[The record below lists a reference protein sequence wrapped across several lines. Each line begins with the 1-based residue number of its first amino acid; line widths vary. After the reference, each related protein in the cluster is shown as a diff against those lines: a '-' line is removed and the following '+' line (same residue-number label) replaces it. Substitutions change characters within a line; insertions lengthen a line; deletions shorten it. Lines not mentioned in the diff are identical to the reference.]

1 MAENEIVP
9 RLFGPYLLAE
19 KIGADALGK
28 VYHARKIEDASA
40 FFRLRIFDAPRLDSE
55 SILIAIEQNGAIHD
69 FLKNPAVARDVE
81 LDSVEGDAFLAQRD
95 SGGRTLDALLEICRS
110 RPFPIPIEHSL
121 LIAEKIA
128 TGLDHAYNS
137 LIDGER
143 TLHGLVWPGFV
154 DISDEGETR
163 LVGFGLAEGVLA
175 SRSVPALQALL
186 FPYIAPEVRATG
198 KPTRTGDVYS
208 TAAILLSMLT
218 GAPPPLDRAHDAV
231 ADLKLFAGGDAIPAD
246 IAAVLKVA
254 LSESPDNRYETAG
267 ALRRE
272 LGKLLFSGKYAPST
286 FNFAFFLTNLLKEQI
301 SREQARRQEESGWD
315 ASRYPRPAVT
325 ARPPRL
331 VVAPRFGLSVA
342 ASEEPAEK
350 KSPLPKIVGG
360 SLLALAVL
368 GISIYVL
375 RIKGNRP
382 LMPAPPPRRAAGSA
396 TEAPAVST
404 ASPAAASSAAAPAGA
419 PAPGPAAPGAVAP
432 KGTSAAA
439 AKGAAPA
446 PAAPTA
452 GMTPEQFK
460 NEVARRLAE
469 EVRKLEAEEK
479 TKLAKEQAATRVAS
493 LKPVP
498 APISPELSA
507 PKRIPVGGSPAPA
520 APLRPT
526 PVPVTPS
533 APAPAAPATRRGDLV
548 ASSELDR
555 PPQIASV
562 VKPEYPSIAR
572 RMNIS
577 GTVVLS
583 VLVTETGRV
592 EDVKVVRDPGRNV
605 GLPQAAE
612 KAVRQWTFVPAQKD
626 GVAVK
631 TWYMVPIPFVL

>member
-9 RLFGPYLLAE
+9 RLFGSYLLAE

-28 VYHARKIEDASA
+28 VYRARKIENPSA

-55 SILIAIEQNGAIHD
+55 PVLIAIEENGAVHD

-81 LDSVEGDAFLAQRD
+81 LDSVEGDAFLAYRD
-95 SGGRTLDALLEICRS
+95 AGGRTLDALIEISRK

-175 SRSVPALQALL
+175 SRSAPSVQGLL
-186 FPYIAPEVRATG
+186 HPFLAPEVRSSG

-208 TAAILLSMLT
+208 TAAILVAMLT
-218 GAPPPLDRAHDAV
+218 GAAPPLDPAA
-231 ADLKLFAGGDAIPAD
+231 ALAAELKLFGGEEAIPAD

-254 LSESPDNRYETAG
+254 LAESPDNRYETAG

-286 FNFAFFLTNLLKEQI
+286 FNFAFFLTNLLKAEI
-301 SREQARRQEESGWD
+301 AAEQAQRKEESGWD
-315 ASRYPRPAVT
+315 ANRYPRPAVT

-331 VVAPRFGLSVA
+331 VAAPRFGVTVA
-342 ASEEPAEK
+342 AVDDTSEK
-350 KSPLPKIVGG
+350 KLPLPKIIGG
-360 SLLALAVL
+360 AIL
-368 GISIYVL
+368 GILLLWGSIYLL
-375 RIKGNRP
+375 RIKGRP
-382 LMPAPPPRRAAGSA
+382 LFPQPVPKPAAALESPSAASSTAAGSSA
-396 TEAPAVST
+396 TTVPAS
-404 ASPAAASSAAAPAGA
+404 ASARPPAAA
-419 PAPGPAAPGAVAP
+419 AV
-432 KGTSAAA
+432 
-439 AKGAAPA
+439 

-452 GMTPEQFK
+452 GMTQAEFK

-469 EVRKLEAEEK
+469 EVKKLEAEQK
-479 TKLAKEQAATRVAS
+479 TKLAKAQAENRVAS

-498 APISPELSA
+498 APMSAALSA
-507 PKRIPVGGSPAPA
+507 PKRIPVGSSAAAPPPGGAARPAPIPVSPLSSSAA
-520 APLRPT
+520 AP
-526 PVPVTPS
+526 VS
-533 APAPAAPATRRGDLV
+533 PAPAAPATRRGDLV
-548 ASSELDR
+548 GSAELDR
-555 PPQIASV
+555 APQIASV

-592 EDVKVVRDPGRNV
+592 EDVRVVRDPGRNV

-612 KAVRQWTFVPAQKD
+612 KAVRQWTFVPAEKN

>member
-9 RLFGPYLLAE
+9 RLFGSYLLAE

-28 VYHARKIEDASA
+28 VYRARKIENPSA
-40 FFRLRIFDAPRLDSE
+40 FFRLRVFDAPRLDSE
-55 SILIAIEQNGAIHD
+55 PVLISIEENGAVHD

-81 LDSVEGDAFLAQRD
+81 LDSVEGDAFLAYRD
-95 SGGRTLDALLEICRS
+95 AGGRTLDALLEISRS
-110 RPFPIPIEHSL
+110 RPFPIPIEHAL

-175 SRSVPALQALL
+175 SRSAPSVQGLL
-186 FPYIAPEVRATG
+186 FPFLAPEIRSSG

-208 TAAILLSMLT
+208 TAAILVAILT
-218 GAPPPLDRAHDAV
+218 GAPPPLDRAPDLV
-231 ADLKLFAGGDAIPAD
+231 GGLKLFGGEEAIPGD

-254 LSESPDNRYETAG
+254 LAESPDSRYETAG

-286 FNFAFFLTNLLKEQI
+286 FNFAFFLTNLLKAEI
-301 SREQARRQEESGWD
+301 GAEQARRKEESGWD

-331 VVAPRFGLSVA
+331 VATPRFGVTVAAVDDTSEKKLPLPRIIGGAILGILLLWGSIYLLRLKGRPLFPQPAPKGAA
-342 ASEEPAEK
+342 ASE
-350 KSPLPKIVGG
+350 PLPT
-360 SLLALAVL
+360 S
-368 GISIYVL
+368 
-375 RIKGNRP
+375 
-382 LMPAPPPRRAAGSA
+382 
-396 TEAPAVST
+396 TST
-404 ASPAAASSAAAPAGA
+404 AVASSGS
-419 PAPGPAAPGAVAP
+419 AAPGAPGPGAP
-432 KGTSAAA
+432 AAA
-439 AKGAAPA
+439 VP
-446 PAAPTA
+446 APTA
-452 GMTPEQFK
+452 GMSPEQFK
-460 NEVARRLAE
+460 DEVARRLGE
-469 EVRKLEAEEK
+469 EVKKLEAEEK
-479 TKLAKEQAATRVAS
+479 TKLARAQAENRAAS

-498 APISPELSA
+498 APLSPGLSA
-507 PKRIPVGGSPAPA
+507 PKRIPVGSQA
-520 APLRPT
+520 AVRPT
-526 PVPVTPS
+526 PTPVAVTP
-533 APAPAAPATRRGDLV
+533 APSISGVAPIPPGPAAPATRRGDLV
-548 ASSELDR
+548 ASAELDR
-555 PPQIASV
+555 PPRIATV
-562 VKPEYPSIAR
+562 VKPEYPPIAR
-572 RMNIS
+572 RMNIG

-592 EDVKVVRDPGRNV
+592 EDVRVVRDPGRNV

-612 KAVRQWTFVPAQKD
+612 KAVRQWTFVPAEKN

>member
-9 RLFGPYLLAE
+9 RLFGSYLLAE

-28 VYHARKIEDASA
+28 VYRARKIENAAA

-55 SILIAIEQNGAIHD
+55 PVLISIEENGAVHD

-81 LDSVEGDAFLAQRD
+81 LDSVEGDAFLAYRD
-95 SGGRTLDALLEICRS
+95 AGGRTLDALLEISRK

-154 DISDEGETR
+154 DVSDEGETR

-175 SRSVPALQALL
+175 SRSATSVQGLL
-186 FPYIAPEVRATG
+186 FPYLAPEVRSSG

-208 TAAILLSMLT
+208 TAAILVAMLT
-218 GAPPPLDRAHDAV
+218 GAPPPLDPAPAL
-231 ADLKLFAGGDAIPAD
+231 AGELKLFGGEEAVPAD

-254 LSESPDNRYETAG
+254 LAESPENRYETAG

-286 FNFAFFLTNLLKEQI
+286 FNFAFFLTNLLKSEI
-301 SREQARRQEESGWD
+301 AAEQAHRKEESGWD

-331 VVAPRFGLSVA
+331 VAAPRFGLTVA
-342 ASEEPAEK
+342 AVDDTSEK
-350 KSPLPKIVGG
+350 KLPLPKIIGG
-360 SLLALAVL
+360 AVL
-368 GISIYVL
+368 GILLLWGSIYVL
-375 RIKGNRP
+375 RIKGRP
-382 LMPAPPPRRAAGSA
+382 LFPQPVPKPAAAPEPPPAAS
-396 TEAPAVST
+396 ST
-404 ASPAAASSAAAPAGA
+404 AAASSASPS
-419 PAPGPAAPGAVAP
+419 PAAPPASASRP
-432 KGTSAAA
+432 PAAA
-439 AKGAAPA
+439 AAP
-446 PAAPTA
+446 APTA
-452 GMTPEQFK
+452 GMTQAEFK

-469 EVRKLEAEEK
+469 EVRKLEAEQK
-479 TKLAKEQAATRVAS
+479 TKLAKAQAENRVAS
-493 LKPVP
+493 LRPMP
-498 APISPELSA
+498 APMSPGLSA
-507 PKRIPVGGSPAPA
+507 PKRIPVGASAAAPPPGAGARPAPTPVSPAPSSSA
-520 APLRPT
+520 AAT
-526 PVPVTPS
+526 P
-533 APAPAAPATRRGDLV
+533 PAAPATRRGDLV
-548 ASSELDR
+548 GSAELDR
-555 PPQIASV
+555 APQIASV

-612 KAVRQWTFVPAQKD
+612 KAVRQWTFVPAEKN

>member
-9 RLFGPYLLAE
+9 RLFGSYLLAE

-28 VYHARKIEDASA
+28 VYRARKIENPSA
-40 FFRLRIFDAPRLDSE
+40 FFRLRVFDAPRLDSE
-55 SILIAIEQNGAIHD
+55 PVLISIEENGAVHD

-81 LDSVEGDAFLAQRD
+81 LDSVEGDAFLAYRD
-95 SGGRTLDALLEICRS
+95 AGGRTLDALLEISRS
-110 RPFPIPIEHSL
+110 RPFPIPIEHAL

-175 SRSVPALQALL
+175 SRSAPSVQELL
-186 FPYIAPEVRATG
+186 FPFLAPEIRTSG

-208 TAAILLSMLT
+208 TAAILVAILT
-218 GAPPPLDRAHDAV
+218 GVPPPLDRAPDLV
-231 ADLKLFAGGDAIPAD
+231 GGLKLFGGEEAIPGD

-254 LSESPDNRYETAG
+254 LAESPDSRYETAG

-286 FNFAFFLTNLLKEQI
+286 FNFAFFLTNLLKTEI
-301 SREQARRQEESGWD
+301 GAEQARRKEESGWD

-331 VVAPRFGLSVA
+331 VATPRFGVTVAAVDDTSEKKLPLPRIIGGAILGILVLWASIYLLRLKGRPLFPQPAPKGAAA
-342 ASEEPAEK
+342 ASE
-350 KSPLPKIVGG
+350 PLPA
-360 SLLALAVL
+360 S
-368 GISIYVL
+368 
-375 RIKGNRP
+375 
-382 LMPAPPPRRAAGSA
+382 
-396 TEAPAVST
+396 TST
-404 ASPAAASSAAAPAGA
+404 AVASSGSAAPAG
-419 PAPGPAAPGAVAP
+419 PARG
-432 KGTSAAA
+432 
-439 AKGAAPA
+439 A
-446 PAAPTA
+446 PAAP
-452 GMTPEQFK
+452 PFR
-460 NEVARRLAE
+460 RRLRACRPSSSRTRLRAGSERKSRNWKRRRKRSSRRLQAE
-469 EVRKLEAEEK
+469 NRA
-479 TKLAKEQAATRVAS
+479 AS

-498 APISPELSA
+498 APLSPGLSA
-507 PKRIPVGGSPAPA
+507 PKRIPVGSQA
-520 APLRPT
+520 AVRPT
-526 PVPVTPS
+526 PPVAVTP
-533 APAPAAPATRRGDLV
+533 APSISNVAPIPPGPAAPATRRGDLV
-548 ASSELDR
+548 GSAELDR
-555 PPQIASV
+555 PPRIATV
-562 VKPEYPSIAR
+562 VKPEYPPIAR

-592 EDVKVVRDPGRNV
+592 EDVRVVRDPGRNV

-612 KAVRQWTFVPAQKD
+612 KAVRQWTFVPAEKN

>member
-9 RLFGPYLLAE
+9 RLFGSYLLAE

-28 VYHARKIEDASA
+28 VYRARKIENASA

-55 SILIAIEQNGAIHD
+55 PVLISIEENGAVHD

-81 LDSVEGDAFLAQRD
+81 LDSVEGDAFLAYRD
-95 SGGRTLDALLEICRS
+95 AGGRTLDALIEISRK

-175 SRSVPALQALL
+175 SRSAASVQGLL
-186 FPYIAPEVRATG
+186 FPFLAPEVRSSG

-208 TAAILLSMLT
+208 TAAILVEMLT
-218 GAPPPLDRAHDAV
+218 GAPPPLDPAPAL
-231 ADLKLFAGGDAIPAD
+231 AGELKLFGGEEAIPAD
-246 IAAVLKVA
+246 ISAVLKVA
-254 LSESPDNRYETAG
+254 LAESPDNRYETAG

-286 FNFAFFLTNLLKEQI
+286 FNFAFFLTNLLKAEI
-301 SREQARRQEESGWD
+301 GAEQAHRKEESGWD

-331 VVAPRFGLSVA
+331 VAAPRFGVTVA
-342 ASEEPAEK
+342 AVDDTSEK
-350 KSPLPKIVGG
+350 KLPLPKIIGG
-360 SLLALAVL
+360 AIL
-368 GISIYVL
+368 GILLLWGSIYLL
-375 RIKGNRP
+375 RIKGRP
-382 LMPAPPPRRAAGSA
+382 LFPQPVPKPAAALEPPSAASSTAAGSSA
-396 TEAPAVST
+396 TTVPAS
-404 ASPAAASSAAAPAGA
+404 ASARPPAAAAAP
-419 PAPGPAAPGAVAP
+419 
-432 KGTSAAA
+432 
-439 AKGAAPA
+439 
-446 PAAPTA
+446 APTA
-452 GMTPEQFK
+452 GMTQAEFK

-469 EVRKLEAEEK
+469 EVRKLEAEQK
-479 TKLAKEQAATRVAS
+479 TKLARVQAENRVAS

-498 APISPELSA
+498 APMSAGLSA
-507 PKRIPVGGSPAPA
+507 PKRIPVGGTAAAPPAGGAARPAPIPVSPLSSSAA
-520 APLRPT
+520 AP
-526 PVPVTPS
+526 VS
-533 APAPAAPATRRGDLV
+533 PAPAAPATRRGDLV
-548 ASSELDR
+548 GSAELDR
-555 PPQIASV
+555 APQIASV

-592 EDVKVVRDPGRNV
+592 EDVRVVRDPGRNV

-612 KAVRQWTFVPAQKD
+612 KAVRQWTFVPAEKN

>member
-9 RLFGPYLLAE
+9 RLFGSYLLAE

-28 VYHARKIEDASA
+28 VYHARKIEDPAA

-55 SILIAIEQNGAIHD
+55 PVLISIEENGAVHD
-69 FLKNPAVARDVE
+69 FLKNPAVSRDVE
-81 LDSVEGDAFLAQRD
+81 LDSVEGDAFLAYRD
-95 SGGRTLDALLEICRS
+95 SGGRTLDALLEITRN

-128 TGLDHAYNS
+128 TGLDHAYNTM
-137 LIDGER
+137 IDGER

-154 DISDEGETR
+154 DISDEGEIR

-175 SRSVPALQALL
+175 SRSAPALQSLL
-186 FPYIAPEVRATG
+186 FPYLAPEVRSSG

-208 TAAILLSMLT
+208 TAAILVTMLT
-218 GAPPPLDRAHDAV
+218 GSPPPADRAPDAV
-231 ADLKLFAGGDAIPAD
+231 GERTLFGGGEGIPRD
-246 IAAVLKVA
+246 IEAVLKVA
-254 LSESPDNRYETAG
+254 LAEAPEARYETAG

-286 FNFAFFLTNLLKEQI
+286 FNFAFFLTNLLKEEI
-301 SREQARRQEESGWD
+301 PLEQARRREQSGWE

-342 ASEEPAEK
+342 AVEEPVQKPSRIPMIA
-350 KSPLPKIVGG
+350 GG
-360 SLLALAVL
+360 LLAVAILALSV
-368 GISIYVL
+368 YVL

-382 LMPAPPPRRAAGSA
+382 LMPPPRPRTAGAA
-396 TEAPAVST
+396 TP
-404 ASPAAASSAAAPAGA
+404 SPAEASSSAEPAASAPSSAPAG
-419 PAPGPAAPGAVAP
+419 P
-432 KGTSAAA
+432 KAGS
-439 AKGAAPA
+439 PPS

-452 GMTPEQFK
+452 GMSPEEFK
-460 NEVARRLAE
+460 NEVARRLAT
-469 EVRKLEAEEK
+469 EVKKLETEEK
-479 TKLAKEQAATRVAS
+479 VKMARAQAESRVAS

-498 APISPELSA
+498 APISPDLST
-507 PKRIPVGGSPAPA
+507 PRRIPTAGSLAPAPPA
-520 APLRPT
+520 ARPAPL
-526 PVPVTPS
+526 PVTPAA
-533 APAPAAPATRRGDLV
+533 APAPPATRRGDLV
-548 ASSELDR
+548 PSTELDR

-572 RMNIS
+572 RMNVS

-592 EDVKVVRDPGRNV
+592 EDVRIVRDPGRSV